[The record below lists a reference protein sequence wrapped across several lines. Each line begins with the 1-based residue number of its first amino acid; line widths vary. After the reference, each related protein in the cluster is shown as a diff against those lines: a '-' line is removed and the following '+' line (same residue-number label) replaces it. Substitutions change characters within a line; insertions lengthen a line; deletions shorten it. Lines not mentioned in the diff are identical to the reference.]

1 VTSRQFTV
9 IALLATVVS
18 VVLLVTVLRSPEGDG
33 SVVSQPLQSSPTED
47 VASAATPP
55 RNEIASRLREILRI
69 REEAYRLR
77 SVEMLESIYSRD
89 CPCMASDE
97 QAIEELLDRGYVW
110 DDISS
115 SVEIR
120 SESRVNKRVWIVV
133 ARFRSERLS
142 IKTEQGRLVRTESAG
157 SDLFEFTLVKPGDA
171 HSWLLGVASVIEGG

>member
-1 VTSRQFTV
+1 
-9 IALLATVVS
+9 
-18 VVLLVTVLRSPEGDG
+18 
-33 SVVSQPLQSSPTED
+33 
-47 VASAATPP
+47 
-55 RNEIASRLREILRI
+55 
-69 REEAYRLR
+69 
-77 SVEMLESIYSRD
+77 
-89 CPCMASDE
+89 MASDE

-133 ARFRSERLS
+133 ARFRSEPLS